1 MNIFSNFTRNFFH
14 VDTANFLIY
23 FSYFV
28 LLMIIFF
35 YYKNSSYLNFDRE
48 NKTDYEFDG
57 VIPKDSRKVIVYSCL
72 IGNYD
77 NVTSFNKQRGYD
89 YILFTDQNII
99 KKTNWTIFPIPDEV
113 LKLNVSDI
121 KKQRYM
127 KIHPHKFFKNYD
139 LSLYIDPNYEITGDL
154 DDYLINTLNPLDHIY
169 IPHLQFGKGIKQAI
183 EKAIEKKLDDV
194 SLLKNVMDRYN
205 QSKLLDKTG
214 IVNAGLIIR
223 KHHTEDCIKLMERWW
238 EEVRDYSHVDN
249 FAFDYAGY
257 MTGVRYLYTSYQFA
271 LFYFKVHR
279 HLKDKEKK

>member
-1 MNIFSNFTRNFFH
+1 MNFFSNFTRNFFQ

-28 LLMIIFF
+28 LLMIIYY

-48 NKTDYEFDG
+48 NKTDYEYDG
-57 VIPKDSRKVIVYSCL
+57 VIPKDSRKVIVYSCM

-89 YILFTDQNII
+89 YILFTDQNI
-99 KKTNWTIFPIPDEV
+99 KNTNWTIFPIPDEV

-169 IPHLQFGKGIKQAI
+169 IPHLQFGKGMKQAI
-183 EKAIEKKLDDV
+183 DKAIEKKLDDI
-194 SLLKNVMDRYN
+194 SLLKHVMNRYN
-205 QSKLLDKTG
+205 QSKLLVKTG

-279 HLKDKEKK
+279 HLKDKQK

>member
-1 MNIFSNFTRNFFH
+1 MNFFSNFTRNFFQ

-28 LLMIIFF
+28 LLMIIYY

-48 NKTDYEFDG
+48 NKTDYEYDG
-57 VIPKDSRKVIVYSCL
+57 VIPKDSRKVIVYSCM

-89 YILFTDQNII
+89 YILFTDQNI
-99 KKTNWTIFPIPDEV
+99 KNTNWTIFPIPDEV

-169 IPHLQFGKGIKQAI
+169 IPHLQFGKGMKQAI
-183 EKAIEKKLDDV
+183 DKAIEKKLDDV
-194 SLLKNVMDRYN
+194 SLLKHVMDRYN

-238 EEVRDYSHVDN
+238 DEVRDYSHVDN

-279 HLKDKEKK
+279 HLKDKQK

>member
-1 MNIFSNFTRNFFH
+1 MNFFSNFTRNFFQ

-28 LLMIIFF
+28 LLMIIYY

-48 NKTDYEFDG
+48 NKTDYEYDG
-57 VIPKDSRKVIVYSCL
+57 VIPKDSRKVIVYSCM

-89 YILFTDQNII
+89 YIIFTDQNI
-99 KKTNWTIFPIPDEV
+99 KNTNWTIFPIPDEV

-169 IPHLQFGKGIKQAI
+169 IPHLQFGKGMKQAI
-183 EKAIEKKLDDV
+183 DKALEKKLDDV
-194 SLLKNVMDRYN
+194 SLLKHVMDRYN

-279 HLKDKEKK
+279 HLKDKQK

>member
-1 MNIFSNFTRNFFH
+1 MNFFSNFTRNFFQ

-28 LLMIIFF
+28 LLMIIYY

-48 NKTDYEFDG
+48 NKTDYEYDG
-57 VIPKDSRKVIVYSCL
+57 VIPKDSRKVIVYSCM

-89 YILFTDQNII
+89 YILFTDQNI
-99 KKTNWTIFPIPDEV
+99 KNTNWTIFPIPDEV

-169 IPHLQFGKGIKQAI
+169 IPHLQFGKGMKQAI
-183 EKAIEKKLDDV
+183 DKAIEKKLDDV
-194 SLLKNVMDRYN
+194 SLLKHVMNRYN

-279 HLKDKEKK
+279 HLKDKQK

>member
-1 MNIFSNFTRNFFH
+1 MNFFSNFTRNFFQ

-28 LLMIIFF
+28 LLMIIYY

-48 NKTDYEFDG
+48 NKTDYEYDG
-57 VIPKDSRKVIVYSCL
+57 VIPKDSRKVIVYSCM

-77 NVTSFNKQRGYD
+77 NVTSFKKQRGYD
-89 YILFTDQNII
+89 YILFTDQNINN
-99 KKTNWTIFPIPDEV
+99 TNWTIFPIPEEV

-169 IPHLQFGKGIKQAI
+169 IPHLQFGKGMKQAI
-183 EKAIEKKLDDV
+183 DKAIEKKLDDV
-194 SLLKNVMDRYN
+194 SLLKHVMDRYN

-279 HLKDKEKK
+279 HLKDKQK

>member
-1 MNIFSNFTRNFFH
+1 MLSFLTKNFFH
-14 VDTANFLIY
+14 IDTANFLIY

-28 LLMIIFF
+28 LLMIIF
-35 YYKNSSYLNFDRE
+35 YYFKNSKYYNFDRE
-48 NKTDYEFDG
+48 NRTDYEFDG
-57 VIPKDSRKVIVYSCL
+57 VIPKNSRKVIVYSCL

-89 YILFTDQNII
+89 YILFTDQKINN
-99 KKTNWTIFPIPDEV
+99 TNWTIFPIPDEV

-154 DDYLINTLNPLDHIY
+154 DDYLVNTLNPLDHIY
-169 IPHLQFGKGIKQAI
+169 IPHLQFGKGIKQALQ
-183 EKAIEKKLDDV
+183 KAIEKKLDDV
-194 SLLKNVMDRYN
+194 SLLNQVMERYN
-205 QSKLLDKTG
+205 KSKILGKTG

-223 KHHTEDCIKLMERWW
+223 KHHTEDCIRLMEKWW

-249 FAFDYAGY
+249 FAFDYAGHI
-257 MTGVRYLYTSYQFA
+257 TGVRFLYTSYQFA
-271 LFYFKVHR
+271 LFYFKVHK
-279 HLKDKEKK
+279 HLGK

>member
-1 MNIFSNFTRNFFH
+1 MNFFSNFTRNFFQ

-28 LLMIIFF
+28 LLIIIYY

-48 NKTDYEFDG
+48 NKTDYEYDG
-57 VIPKDSRKVIVYSCL
+57 VIPKDSRKVIVYSCM

-89 YILFTDQNII
+89 YILFTDQNI
-99 KKTNWTIFPIPDEV
+99 KNTNWTIFPIPDEV

-169 IPHLQFGKGIKQAI
+169 IPHLQFGKGMKQAI
-183 EKAIEKKLDDV
+183 DKAIEKKLDDV
-194 SLLKNVMDRYN
+194 SLLKHVMDRYN

-279 HLKDKEKK
+279 HLKDKQK

>member
-1 MNIFSNFTRNFFH
+1 
-14 VDTANFLIY
+14 
-23 FSYFV
+23 
-28 LLMIIFF
+28 MIIFF

>member
-1 MNIFSNFTRNFFH
+1 MNFFSNFTRNFFQ

-28 LLMIIFF
+28 LLMIIYY

-48 NKTDYEFDG
+48 NKTDYEYDG
-57 VIPKDSRKVIVYSCL
+57 VIPKDSRKVIVYSCM

-89 YILFTDQNII
+89 YILFTDQNI
-99 KKTNWTIFPIPDEV
+99 KNTNWTIFPIPEEV

-169 IPHLQFGKGIKQAI
+169 IPHLQFGKGMKQAI
-183 EKAIEKKLDDV
+183 DKAIEKKLDDV
-194 SLLKNVMDRYN
+194 SLLKHVMDRYN

>member
-1 MNIFSNFTRNFFH
+1 MNFFSNFTRNFFQ

-28 LLMIIFF
+28 LLMIIYY

-48 NKTDYEFDG
+48 NKTDYEYDG
-57 VIPKDSRKVIVYSCL
+57 VIPKDSRKVIVYSCM

-89 YILFTDQNII
+89 YILFTDQNI
-99 KKTNWTIFPIPDEV
+99 KNTNWTIFPIPDEV

-169 IPHLQFGKGIKQAI
+169 IPHLQFGKGMKQAI
-183 EKAIEKKLDDV
+183 DKAIEKKLDDI
-194 SLLKNVMDRYN
+194 SLLKHVMDRYN

-279 HLKDKEKK
+279 HLKDKQK

>member
-1 MNIFSNFTRNFFH
+1 MNFFSNFTRNFFQ

-28 LLMIIFF
+28 LLMIIYY

-48 NKTDYEFDG
+48 NKTDYEYDG
-57 VIPKDSRKVIVYSCL
+57 VIPKDSRKVIVYSCM

-89 YILFTDQNII
+89 YILFTDQNI
-99 KKTNWTIFPIPDEV
+99 KNTNWTIFPIPDEV

-169 IPHLQFGKGIKQAI
+169 IPHLQFGKGMKQAI
-183 EKAIEKKLDDV
+183 DKAIEKKLDDV
-194 SLLKNVMDRYN
+194 SLLKHVMDRYN

-249 FAFDYAGY
+249 FAFDFAGH

-279 HLKDKEKK
+279 HLKDKQK

>member
-1 MNIFSNFTRNFFH
+1 
-14 VDTANFLIY
+14 
-23 FSYFV
+23 
-28 LLMIIFF
+28 MIIYY

-48 NKTDYEFDG
+48 NKTDYEYDG
-57 VIPKDSRKVIVYSCL
+57 VIPKDSRKVIVYSCM

-89 YILFTDQNII
+89 YILFTDQNI
-99 KKTNWTIFPIPDEV
+99 KNTNWTIFPIPDEV

-169 IPHLQFGKGIKQAI
+169 IPHLQFGKGMKQAI
-183 EKAIEKKLDDV
+183 DKAIEKKLDDV
-194 SLLKNVMDRYN
+194 SLLKHVMDRYN

-279 HLKDKEKK
+279 HLKDKQK